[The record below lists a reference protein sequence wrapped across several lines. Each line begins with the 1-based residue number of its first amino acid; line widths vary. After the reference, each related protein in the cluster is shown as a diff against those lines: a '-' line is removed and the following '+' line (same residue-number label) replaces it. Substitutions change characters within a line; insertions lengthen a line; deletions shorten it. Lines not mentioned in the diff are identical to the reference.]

1 MKTKILLYGCVAAMT
16 LTSCG
21 DFLEEVS
28 QDEFEPKTASSFQ
41 ELMNGE
47 GYMMAPV
54 DPITYMM
61 DDDVQGCKGSMW
73 NEVLSARQAVFEWQ
87 PDFWQVENDCQSIP
101 NYIKNNYLNVYKT
114 IAALNIIIEN
124 LPGSEGS
131 EAEKNIT
138 MAEAKTMRAF
148 YYWRLVN
155 TYALP
160 YNDKQTS
167 PTTNPGVPL
176 VTESEVKDVGASR
189 ASVADVYAQI
199 ISDIEEACSLFGND
213 TSSRGV
219 YRINYTSAHLLA
231 SRIYLFT
238 EQWDKVIEH
247 ADKAMATAPALVSL
261 KSYNIDNT
269 NNPTNGVISKKF
281 GETIFL
287 CGMKAMSGDY
297 GLVGTPYG
305 VSKELA
311 NLYETMDR
319 RMNTYIMPSGY
330 DYYPYRI
337 LKVCSDEH
345 EYTWRTAELYLNRAE
360 AYTNLYLQGNKEA
373 GQKAID
379 DLNKLRVNRYR
390 IYTDLPLPAA
400 DELLQLLRTE
410 RRREL
415 CFEGFRFFDLKRYG
429 MPRIEHTL
437 IGESGA
443 AIRYVLE
450 ERDPAYC
457 VPLPDNALEH
467 NENLVQNPLANRRTG
482 VQQ

>member
-1 MKTKILLYGCVAAMT
+1 MKTKILLYGCMAAMT

-247 ADKAMATAPALVSL
+247 ADKAMATAPA
-261 KSYNIDNT
+261 
-269 NNPTNGVISKKF
+269 
-281 GETIFL
+281 
-287 CGMKAMSGDY
+287 
-297 GLVGTPYG
+297 
-305 VSKELA
+305 
-311 NLYETMDR
+311 
-319 RMNTYIMPSGY
+319 
-330 DYYPYRI
+330 
-337 LKVCSDEH
+337 
-345 EYTWRTAELYLNRAE
+345 
-360 AYTNLYLQGNKEA
+360 
-373 GQKAID
+373 
-379 DLNKLRVNRYR
+379 
-390 IYTDLPLPAA
+390 
-400 DELLQLLRTE
+400 
-410 RRREL
+410 
-415 CFEGFRFFDLKRYG
+415 
-429 MPRIEHTL
+429 
-437 IGESGA
+437 
-443 AIRYVLE
+443 
-450 ERDPAYC
+450 
-457 VPLPDNALEH
+457 
-467 NENLVQNPLANRRTG
+467 PLAA
-482 VQQ
+482 